1 MFNPQPKTTTW
12 ELEAYREF
20 VSRLPLCFRCHKAR
34 LPGER
39 FHPHHERIGGGGG
52 MALKPSDVYLLP
64 LCGGC
69 HNIRHSS
76 AFIGLGHF
84 YTNGREVYGAE
95 DVFDEIIK
103 AGLFSAMLESL
114 NSFLFT
120 VNVRKK

>member
-1 MFNPQPKTTTW
+1 MVSYPKTTTW
-12 ELEAYREF
+12 ELEAYRKF
-20 VSRLPLCFRCHKAR
+20 VSRLPSCFRCNKAR

-76 AFIGLGHF
+76 
-84 YTNGREVYGAE
+84 
-95 DVFDEIIK
+95 VF
-103 AGLFSAMLESL
+103 AGLSKFYKDQNHGLDATARDLITRSRLYAAMLENL

>member
-1 MFNPQPKTTTW
+1 MVAYPKTTTW
-12 ELEAYREF
+12 ELEAYRKF
-20 VSRLPLCFRCHKAR
+20 VSRLPSCFSCNKAR

-52 MALKPSDVYLLP
+52 TALKPSDVYLLP

-69 HNIRHSS
+69 HIIRHSS
-76 AFIGLGHF
+76 MFTGIATF
-84 YTNGREVYGAE
+84 YKDQNTDLDTTARKLV
-95 DVFDEIIK
+95 VK
-103 AGLFSAMLESL
+103 ARLYQAMLENL